1 VPSFRYSG
9 VSASGRNVGGV
20 VEADSARTARARLRE
35 RNVFANTVTELKAE
49 AAASGS
55 WSLRRTRVSTSEL
68 SQALR
73 QLATLL
79 RAGVP
84 LDEAVDALRKRRGSP
99 ALAEAMESVRSR
111 IREGASLAAA
121 MADHPNVFPAIYT
134 GMVEAGEASG
144 ALDTVLERIA
154 DHSEGQA
161 RLRQRAMSAMTYPII
176 MMVVGGGIV
185 LFLLA
190 YVVPQIT
197 RVFAEAKQ
205 TLPLPTRILM
215 TSGELLA
222 SYGFLLLP
230 IGLLV
235 LVALQRALANPS
247 SRRLLEGFFYR
258 VPAVGSVV
266 RDVAVARFA
275 QTLATMVAGGL
286 PLLDSLRIA
295 RASSGSVLLSD
306 TLEDAE
312 KSVSEGGSL
321 AACLQVSP
329 LMDPVIVDMI
339 AVGERSGDLE
349 GMLTHASR
357 AIEEQVRLRVDR
369 MATMLEP
376 VMTVAMA
383 AVVLFVVLA
392 IMLPV
397 FEMNRL
403 VH

>member
-1 VPSFRYSG
+1 MPAFRYSG
-9 VSASGRNVGGV
+9 VSAAGRSVSGV
-20 VEADSARTARARLRE
+20 VEADTPRTARARLRE
-35 RNVFANTVTELKAE
+35 RDVFATSVTEVKAD
-49 AAASGS
+49 AAGGRFGFRRGVRSG
-55 WSLRRTRVSTSEL
+55 EL
-68 SQALR
+68 AQSLR

-84 LDEAVDALRKRRGSP
+84 LDEAVDALRRRRGGA
-99 ALAEAMESVRSR
+99 ALAEALEAVRTR

-121 MADHPNVFPAIYT
+121 MADHPAVFPPIYT

-144 ALDTVLERIA
+144 SLDAVLERIA
-154 DHSEGQA
+154 DHAEAQT
-161 RLRQRAMSAMTYPII
+161 RLRARAMTAMTYPAI
-176 MMVVGGGIV
+176 MMVVGGAIV

-190 YVVPQIT
+190 YVVPQVT
-197 RVFAEAKQ
+197 RVFAEARQ

-215 TSGELLA
+215 GSGELLA
-222 SYGFLLLP
+222 SYGVFLFPATILALL
-230 IGLLV
+230 
-235 LVALQRALANPS
+235 ALRRALAAPA
-247 SRRLLEGFFYR
+247 SRMKLESFFYK
-258 VPAVGSVV
+258 VPGVGSVA

-286 PLLDSLRIA
+286 PLVESLRVARGACGSLVLGDIIA
-295 RASSGSVLLSD
+295 KAETSVF
-306 TLEDAE
+306 
-312 KSVSEGGSL
+312 EGGSL
-321 AACLQVSP
+321 AANLSTSP
-329 LMDPVIVDMI
+329 LFDPVVVDMI

-349 GMLTHASR
+349 GMLVHAAN

-376 VMTVAMA
+376 MMTVVMA

-397 FEMNRL
+397 FDMNRL

>member
-1 VPSFRYSG
+1 MPSFRYSG
-9 VSASGRNVGGV
+9 VSGAGRSVGGF
-20 VEADSARTARARLRE
+20 VEADSPRTARARLRE
-35 RNVFANTVTELKAE
+35 RDVFANSVTEVKAE
-49 AAASGS
+49 VAGSG
-55 WSLRRTRVSTSEL
+55 WSLRRGVSTSEL

-84 LDEAVDALRKRRGSP
+84 LDEAVDALRRRRGGA
-99 ALAEAMESVRSR
+99 ALSEALESVRSR

-121 MADHPNVFPAIYT
+121 MGDHPTVFPSIYT

-144 ALDTVLERIA
+144 ALDTVLDRIA
-154 DHSEGQA
+154 DHAESQA
-161 RLRQRAMSAMTYPII
+161 RLRSRAMSAMTYPAI
-176 MMVVGGGIV
+176 MSVVGGAIV

-190 YVVPQIT
+190 YVVPQVT

-205 TLPLPTRILM
+205 DLPLPTRILM
-215 TSGELLA
+215 GTGELLA
-222 SYGFLLLP
+222 SYGLLLFP
-230 IGLLV
+230 AALLV
-235 LVALQRALANPS
+235 AWGLRRALANPA
-247 SRRLLEGFFYR
+247 SRMRLEALFYR
-258 VPAVGSVV
+258 VPGVGSVA

-286 PLLDSLRIA
+286 PLIESLRVA
-295 RASSGSVLLSD
+295 RVSCGSVMLSA
-306 TLEDAE
+306 TLIEAE
-312 KSVSEGGSL
+312 TAVSEGGSL
-321 AACLQVSP
+321 ASCLAASP
-329 LMDPVIVDMI
+329 LLDPMVVDMI

-369 MATMLEP
+369 MATLLEP
-376 VMTVAMA
+376 LMTVVMA